1 MTNPVEP
8 AALTVPFEKLEEEE
22 EACGKR
28 DLAFDEKQR
37 LSEDLQDLPFDKL
50 EAVVQIIKK
59 RNPKLA
65 QQEDEIELDIDSLD
79 LQTLWELYRYVTEY
93 KESLRD
99 AESVHNSVQKLNTL
113 VTSPESPIVTK
124 SVRQAVN
131 GGGSSSS
138 KSSNSGSGSCS
149 SDSDSDRQLRAGI

>member
-1 MTNPVEP
+1 MR
-8 AALTVPFEKLEEEE
+8 F
-22 EACGKR
+22 
-28 DLAFDEKQR
+28 
-37 LSEDLQDLPFDKL
+37 
-50 EAVVQIIKK
+50 
-59 RNPKLA
+59 
-65 QQEDEIELDIDSLD
+65 ELDIDSLD